1 MHQLAERS
9 QGAGGSNPRAYWSRC
24 SVPAIDE
31 LTPVIAAIISG
42 HCPGTRAREDFVSAC
57 VHSDW
62 AEARVM
68 AEGMLAEPWHLIGSQ
83 ENRLREFLELLRVA
97 AS

>member
-1 MHQLAERS
+1 LSILTPLLTH
-9 QGAGGSNPRAYWSRC
+9 
-24 SVPAIDE
+24 E

-42 HCPGTRAREDFVSAC
+42 HYPGTRVREEFVSAC

-68 AEGMLAEPWHLIGSQ
+68 VEGMLAEAWQLIAYQ
-83 ENRLREFLELLRVA
+83 ENRLREFLELLRVEA
-97 AS
+97 AL